1 MKFLRILILF
11 FIFQF
16 ALNIHAQVYLPNA
29 KTCDEN
35 SIGLGIGQDFGGIG
49 IGVLHY
55 GGNKNMGIFGG
66 IGYTPAG
73 IGFNGGLKLR
83 LIPSNRTATVN
94 PFILGMYGYTT
105 AISVTNYTQYNKT
118 FYGSTLGGGFDLKL
132 RKSGRGFWT
141 LALLFPIDNSKAN
154 EYIQYLKVDQGITFS
169 TEQSSLRCSI
179 GYRYL
184 LN

>member
-66 IGYTPAG
+66 IGYT
-73 IGFNGGLKLR
+73 IKQ
-83 LIPSNRTATVN
+83 NR
-94 PFILGMYGYTT
+94 Y
-105 AISVTNYTQYNKT
+105 S
-118 FYGSTLGGGFDLKL
+118 
-132 RKSGRGFWT
+132 
-141 LALLFPIDNSKAN
+141 
-154 EYIQYLKVDQGITFS
+154 
-169 TEQSSLRCSI
+169 QSLHFGNVWLYYSYKC
-179 GYRYL
+179 
-184 LN
+184 N